1 MSLNDFVHLDCLF
14 CSFIQEKGL
23 EDCPIFSGGRKKI
36 NPFPSYRSIFSSKFI
51 RFSPEVQHTAVGSV
65 FFNGKWTKGNGCFSN
80 ISNLSRIDLFF
91 SFVNKMFGWKLFE
104 RREGAC
110 SPRMGSFSFAWMHLA
125 TLDDTNDLSFLPS
138 WTQLHSEQG
147 ERKWTK
153 KNATPSNVSSRTRR
167 VWTGQE
173 IRKWE

>member
-1 MSLNDFVHLDCLF
+1 MSLNDFVHLDCLL

-91 SFVNKMFGWKLFE
+91 FFFLLWIKCLDENCLSGEKEHVLQGWGASLLHECIWQHWMIQMICLSYPAGPSCTVRRGRENEQKKML
-104 RREGAC
+104 
-110 SPRMGSFSFAWMHLA
+110 
-125 TLDDTNDLSFLPS
+125 
-138 WTQLHSEQG
+138 LHPMWAQEQG
-147 ERKWTK
+147 ECELARK
-153 KNATPSNVSSRTRR
+153 
-167 VWTGQE
+167 
-173 IRKWE
+173 